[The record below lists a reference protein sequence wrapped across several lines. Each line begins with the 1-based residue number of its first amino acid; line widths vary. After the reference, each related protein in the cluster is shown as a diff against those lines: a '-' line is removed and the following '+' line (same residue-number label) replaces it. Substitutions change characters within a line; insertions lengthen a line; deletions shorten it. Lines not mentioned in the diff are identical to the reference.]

1 MPLLKNGVEV
11 TDDKWVRVEDDAD
24 LPEDCHA
31 LISMGRWLKE
41 RETLL
46 TRNKPIGVALDS
58 SDNPDEIMDDLGR
71 FSLIAVDF
79 PLFKDGRG
87 FSYGRLIR
95 HRGGYQ
101 GELRA
106 TGGVLVDQ
114 LHYLT
119 RCGYDAVDGDAR
131 ITESAWAEAN
141 SRFREVYQPT
151 GDGQKTVIQKRE
163 ERRRA
168 G

>member
-1 MPLLKNGVEV
+1 MPLLKNGKEV
-11 TDDKWVRVEDDAD
+11 TEDKWVLVEDDAD

-31 LISMGRWLKE
+31 LVSMGRWLKD

-46 TRNKPIGVALDS
+46 TRNKPIGVALES
-58 SDNPDEIMDDLGR
+58 SDNPDEIMDDLDR

-79 PLFKDGRG
+79 PQFKDGRG

-114 LHYLT
+114 LHYLA

-151 GDGQKTVIQKRE
+151 GDGRKTVMQKRH
-163 ERRRA
+163 A

>member
-1 MPLLKNGVEV
+1 MPLLKDGVEV
-11 TDDKWVRVEDDAD
+11 SDDQWVRVEDDAD

-31 LISMGRWLKE
+31 LISMSRWLAE
-41 RETLL
+41 RDTLL
-46 TRNKPIGVALDS
+46 TRNKPIGVALES
-58 SDNPDEIMDDLGR
+58 SDNPDAIMDDLDR
-71 FSLIAVDF
+71 FGLVEVDF

-95 HRGGYQ
+95 DRGGYT

-106 TGGVLVDQ
+106 RGAMLVDQ
-114 LHYLT
+114 LFYLA

-131 ITESAWAEAN
+131 ITEAAWAEAN
-141 SRFREVYQPT
+141 SRFSEVYQST
-151 GDGQKTVIQKRE
+151 GDGRKSVLQKRH
-163 ERRRA
+163 A

>member
-11 TDDKWVRVEDDAD
+11 TNDAWVRVEDDAD

-31 LISMGRWLKE
+31 VVSMARWLKD
-41 RETLL
+41 RDTLL
-46 TRNKPIGVALDS
+46 TRNKPIGVALES
-58 SDNPDEIMDDLGR
+58 SDNPDEIMDDLDR
-71 FSLIAVDF
+71 FGLITVDF
-79 PLFKDGRG
+79 PQFKDGRG

-95 HRGGYQ
+95 HRGKFS

-114 LHYLT
+114 LHYLA

-131 ITESAWAEAN
+131 ITEAAWAEAN
-141 SRFREVYQPT
+141 SRFSEVYQTT
-151 GDGQKTVIQKRE
+151 GDGHQSVLQKRH
-163 ERRRA
+163 